1 MHVHICTHSKGG
13 GEKEEKREKEQKIHG
28 TNTKHQDQ
36 RPNNKYAIIIL
47 SVNVL

>member
-1 MHVHICTHSKGG
+1 MKNAQVIQRKVGKHLK
-13 GEKEEKREKEQKIHG
+13 KIHG